1 MRKLLCITIS
11 VIIICLTAVP
21 CFGASPALSVSADK
35 TCANAGD
42 TVTVSVNLSANSGLC
57 GVKFK
62 IKYDTSYFSY
72 VSGSLSDGGI
82 FMGAPKDNTDG
93 NIEYA
98 GVSVNPVTSGGKIVS
113 IKLKVK
119 KPDGTISVVVT
130 DAIDS
135 ANAKVSVSANGLK
148 ITCAHGNAN
157 WVVTKKPSCTLKGVE
172 TRTCSCGN
180 VSNRDIAATGH
191 KFGEWKI
198 VKYATET
205 QKGTKE
211 RQCSLCGAK
220 EISEIPVLNVSKPET
235 TSQVINTTGAA
246 VTTNDAVTVTGNSA
260 EVTNIEFS
268 EYPSANGEVQSENA
282 TVDQNE
288 TATVENN
295 GDTVRKPKK
304 SMIKS
309 IVTNVFMFVLGSGLT
324 AVAFILYIKRKQKE
338 EK

>member
-1 MRKLLCITIS
+1 MRKFLCITIS
-11 VIIICLTAVP
+11 VIILCLSVVP
-21 CFGASPALSVSADK
+21 CFGASPVLSVSADK

-57 GVKFK
+57 GVKFR
-62 IKYDTSYFSY
+62 IKYDTAYFSY

-82 FMGAPKDNTDG
+82 FMGAPKDSTDG
-93 NIEYA
+93 DIEYA

-119 KPDGTISVVVT
+119 KPDGAISVVVT

-157 WVVTKKPSCTLKGVE
+157 WVVTKNASCTQKGVE

-198 VKYATET
+198 IKYATET
-205 QKGTKE
+205 QKGSKE

-220 EISEIPVLNVSKPET
+220 EIAEIPVLNVSKTET
-235 TSQVINTTGAA
+235 TS
-246 VTTNDAVTVTGNSA
+246 
-260 EVTNIEFS
+260 IEFS
-268 EYPSANGEVQSENA
+268 ENPSINGESQSENP
-282 TVDQNE
+282 TE
-288 TATVENN
+288 TDLAENN
-295 GDTVRKPKK
+295 GDAVRKLKI
-304 SMIKS
+304 SVMKS
-309 IVTNVFMFVLGSGLT
+309 IATNVFMFVFGSGLT
-324 AVAFILYIKRKQKE
+324 AAAFILYIKRKQKE
-338 EK
+338 VK